1 MKPYEIMKFL
11 RQKLDRFVYKQKGS
25 GIVVDI
31 IFKPMRSIATSV
43 LKKVVKPLS
52 KKVLES
58 GIRQKKLLKKSGDLL
73 LIMKQLLASKFNKGK
88 TTTRQSIPIKQ
99 EESVDMILNRSIS
112 GSEITKRRKI
122 CKLII

>member
-25 GIVVDI
+25 GIVVDK

-52 KKVLES
+52 KKALES
-58 GIRQKKLLKKSGDLL
+58 GIRQKKAAQKSGDL
-73 LIMKQLLASKFNKGK
+73 
-88 TTTRQSIPIKQ
+88 
-99 EESVDMILNRSIS
+99 
-112 GSEITKRRKI
+112 
-122 CKLII
+122 

>member
-1 MKPYEIMKFL
+1 MKPYEIIKFL

-52 KKVLES
+52 KKALES
-58 GIRQKKLLKKSGDLL
+58 GIRQKKLLKKVV
-73 LIMKQLLASKFNKGK
+73 IYY
-88 TTTRQSIPIKQ
+88 
-99 EESVDMILNRSIS
+99 
-112 GSEITKRRKI
+112 
-122 CKLII
+122 